1 MDLYLQHI
9 RLGIGEKPAQV
20 ISDSQ
25 WFGNAPSKREFRTIA
40 HRHLNTY
47 YKDPLKLL
55 PKEEYGLHR
64 VAVAEAIRLFDKD
77 DEHEF
82 YRYTV
87 DDLIEDSS
95 M

>member
-1 MDLYLQHI
+1 
-9 RLGIGEKPAQV
+9 
-20 ISDSQ
+20 
-25 WFGNAPSKREFRTIA
+25 
-40 HRHLNTY
+40 
-47 YKDPLKLL
+47 L